1 MLDSKGFDLWADNYD
16 ISVEISDDDGAY
28 PFAGYKKVLNY
39 IFGEIMAG
47 SGKTLLDIGF
57 GTGILT
63 KRLYDKGFAIYGQ
76 DFSGEMLNIAKDK
89 MPEAKL
95 FQGDFTL
102 GLVSEL
108 KQRQYDAIIA
118 TYSLHHIVDEEKPAF
133 IKELMQLLNE
143 HGKIYIGDV
152 AFSTR
157 KEMEKC
163 KETYQEEWDDEE
175 HYFVVE
181 ELKGNFPSLSFIPF
195 SHCAGVIVL
204 EHG

>member
-1 MLDSKGFDLWADNYD
+1 
-16 ISVEISDDDGAY
+16 
-28 PFAGYKKVLNY
+28 
-39 IFGEIMAG
+39 
-47 SGKTLLDIGF
+47 
-57 GTGILT
+57 
-63 KRLYDKGFAIYGQ
+63 
-76 DFSGEMLNIAKDK
+76 
-89 MPEAKL
+89 
-95 FQGDFTL
+95 
-102 GLVSEL
+102 
-108 KQRQYDAIIA
+108 
-118 TYSLHHIVDEEKPAF
+118 
-133 IKELMQLLNE
+133 MQLLNE